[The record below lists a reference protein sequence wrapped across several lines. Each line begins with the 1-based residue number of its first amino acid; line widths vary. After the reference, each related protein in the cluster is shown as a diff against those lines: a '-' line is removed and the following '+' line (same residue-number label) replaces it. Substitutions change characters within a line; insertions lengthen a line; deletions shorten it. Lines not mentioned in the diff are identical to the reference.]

1 MKTKTKGFWNP
12 IQGRVKTKGFSN
24 PIRKKPLKAYIAGPL
39 CTKPERDFLEKI
51 DRLCKKLGIRTFLP
65 HRDCGL
71 WKSMKDAK
79 RIAKGDLKGF
89 KGCSLLIASL
99 NGFNIGAGTAW
110 EMGYAHAKAIP
121 VIAVKTDRKLKES
134 IEEISAIIVGTAKIT
149 TSLKE
154 LEGEIKKLIHH
165 PC

>member
-1 MKTKTKGFWNP
+1 MKNKVGC
-12 IQGRVKTKGFSN
+12 V
-24 PIRKKPLKAYIAGPL
+24 KAYIAGPL